1 MLVAH
6 ISRESC
12 LQNVSPWWCFLRG
25 VRVVLSFAAGH
36 FLIVFVSFLAMSI
49 ELNTL
54 DDVGN
59 SDAFA
64 QNLDQMDFEQYQT
77 A

>member
-1 MLVAH
+1 
-6 ISRESC
+6 
-12 LQNVSPWWCFLRG
+12 
-25 VRVVLSFAAGH
+25 
-36 FLIVFVSFLAMSI
+36 MSI